1 MIRNLHLMIDV
12 DQSNWYVEKCCK
24 YASESNDTFI
34 TFSDDAKNVKHPRL
48 LAVKPTPL
56 EYDRIAAEVNQGIY
70 QQVIINY
77 FDYPAAELISRIHN
91 PETAIIWM
99 IWGADL
105 YMLPF
110 FWNKI
115 YDPFSM
121 QWAGITR
128 WTHYRKMF
136 RLWKR
141 RVRHGMKDHTFLY
154 KAMRKVTH
162 GATLVTH
169 DVDLARKHLSKRI
182 IQIPLSFSGIE
193 DFIQAAPNVNAPKL
207 STIQI
212 GNSADPANNHVEM
225 LRLLSKMEITNQIFI
240 PAAYGAKSYSTVLQ
254 EEASKVLPDGQVEF
268 QLEYIS
274 KQAYFEQLSNTG
286 FAIMGHIRQQAFA
299 NIVALLYFG
308 AKVFLRERNPLF
320 HLYRSWGVT
329 LYSVERDL
337 NKAALEVPLDVEQR
351 AANRKAIE
359 EHLSEERMRGY
370 YRNLMLESHMK
381 NQEK

>member
-1 MIRNLHLMIDV
+1 MNRNLHLMIDV

-24 YASESNDTFI
+24 YAPESEDTFI
-34 TFSDDAKNVKHPRL
+34 NFSEDAKHMKHPRL
-48 LAVKPTPL
+48 TVVKSTPQ
-56 EYDRIAAEVNQGIY
+56 EYDRIAEEINQGHY

-77 FDYPAAELISRIHN
+77 FDYPAAELVSRIHN
-91 PETAIIWM
+91 SKTAIIWM

-115 YDPFSM
+115 YDPFAM

-128 WTHYRKMF
+128 GSHYRKMF

-141 RVRHGMKDHTFLY
+141 RLRHGVKDHTFLY

-162 GATLVTH
+162 AATLVTY
-169 DVDLARKHLSKRI
+169 DVDLARKYLSKRI

-193 DFIQAAPNVNAPKL
+193 DFIQAAPSVNAPKL
-207 STIQI
+207 ATIQI

-225 LRLLSKMEITNQIFI
+225 LRLLSKMEITNPIFI
-240 PAAYGAKSYSTVLQ
+240 PTAYGAKSYSAVLQ
-254 EEASKVLPDGQVEF
+254 DEATKALPKDQVEF

-274 KQAYFEQLSNTG
+274 KQTYFEQLSNTG

-308 AKVFLRERNPLF
+308 AKVFLRERNPLLRLF
-320 HLYRSWGVT
+320 RSWGVA
-329 LYSVERDL
+329 LYSVEYDL
-337 NKAALEVPLDVEQR
+337 NKAALDTPLDVELR
-351 AANRKAIE
+351 ASNRKAIE
-359 EHLSEERMRGY
+359 AHLSEERMRGY
-370 YRNLMLESHMK
+370 YRNLMLESHMR
-381 NQEK
+381 NHEK